1 MYRVTS
7 YANIEDFTSF
17 FPIWIHFISFF
28 PLVARTSTSKIMLNV
43 NGKSGHPRFVSHLR
57 GNVFSP
63 LRIML
68 DMVLSYG
75 FHYVEVG
82 SL

>member
-1 MYRVTS
+1 M
-7 YANIEDFTSF
+7 
-17 FPIWIHFISFF
+17 
-28 PLVARTSTSKIMLNV
+28 TSTSKIMLNA

-68 DMVLSYG
+68 DMILSYG

-82 SL
+82 SF